1 MERIDIK
8 SWKEVN
14 KMSGKT
20 LELGDVDVNKKEFH
34 PFKKL
39 ITLNLVEVDKIVLSD
54 KYQHSDEGFEFFI
67 G

>member
-1 MERIDIK
+1 
-8 SWKEVN
+8 
-14 KMSGKT
+14 MSEKT

-54 KYQHSDEGFEFFI
+54 KFEHSDEGFEFFI